1 MGIVGAQIADLQRTN
16 RSKFFFALGVSS
28 LLLLTYYVQTCCYF
42 IWVRIMYPQS
52 FAGGLNDMYFFYSN
66 IVEFTFFIF
75 IRTRLSL
82 KYYPKVVTLMNTFFL
97 VYINSYLYSAQLQVY
112 RLLFWSNVLLF
123 VTVLKEFEVPAM
135 QEWNPFDL
143 NTPTS
148 QRPRIG
154 Y

>member
-1 MGIVGAQIADLQRTN
+1 
-16 RSKFFFALGVSS
+16 
-28 LLLLTYYVQTCCYF
+28 
-42 IWVRIMYPQS
+42 MYPQL

-66 IVEFTFFIF
+66 IVEFTYFIF

-123 VTVLKEFEVPAM
+123 ITVIKEFEVPAM